1 MGLSEIFYTIMETY
15 ETQIH
20 WDFENTFVLLL
31 YRCML
36 GYAAINKLQ
45 LIFNMLKKKDQ
56 TLINFVNANQS
67 ETVEMQA
74 RCEEFLT

>member
-1 MGLSEIFYTIMETY
+1 MGLSEIFYTIMEVY

-31 YRCML
+31 YRCMIS
-36 GYAAINKLQ
+36 YASINKLT

-56 TLINFVNANQS
+56 TLINFINANQS
-67 ETVEMQA
+67 EAKEVQS